1 MEAYPEF
8 AAAARDAGVC
18 SFLAAPLLVRGTGI
32 GAVNLYSGEPHG
44 FAELDEAVVQLF
56 SGQASIAVAN
66 SQLYQGARALS
77 GQLEQAMASRAVIEQ
92 AKGVLIATQAVD
104 EATAFELLT
113 RTSQRE
119 NRKLRVVAADIV
131 DAAAAGRRVDLRPR
145 S

>member
-1 MEAYPEF
+1 M
-8 AAAARDAGVC
+8 
-18 SFLAAPLLVRGTGI
+18 
-32 GAVNLYSGEPHG
+32 
-44 FAELDEAVVQLF
+44 QLF

-66 SQLYQGARALS
+66 SQLYQGACALS

-92 AKGVLIATQAVD
+92 AKGVLIATHAGD

>member
-1 MEAYPEF
+1 M
-8 AAAARDAGVC
+8 
-18 SFLAAPLLVRGTGI
+18 
-32 GAVNLYSGEPHG
+32 
-44 FAELDEAVVQLF
+44 
-56 SGQASIAVAN
+56 AN